1 MKQTPQQKK
10 IESLNKKIQDLE
22 LQNLSFKGL
31 IKEMEEEEQ
40 ANAKKLSSINKDIS
54 IVIKEA
60 KFYKEA
66 AETFKFKYEALN
78 EAIKCMAAGNSK
90 TVLIQSNS

>member
-40 ANAKKLSSINKDIS
+40 ANAKNCPLL
-54 IVIKEA
+54 
-60 KFYKEA
+60 
-66 AETFKFKYEALN
+66 T
-78 EAIKCMAAGNSK
+78 K
-90 TVLIQSNS
+90 T